1 MDDNSVISGS
11 RFLAST
17 LHELRTP
24 LQTIVSTTELM
35 QDTPLNKEQREYVR
49 QIQFSAD
56 VLLQLANDILD
67 VSKLNSG
74 EMQMENIPFDISEL
88 VEHVVDLVAI
98 EAFEKGLELATDIDP
113 YIPKMIMG
121 DPTRMQQVILNLVK
135 NAVKF
140 TEKGYIF
147 VSVQRLENTL
157 CFQVEDS
164 GVGVPEDK
172 QDLIFKQFYQVDA
185 STTRR
190 FGGSG
195 LGLAICKSIVDLI
208 GGSIGVRTNPSGG
221 SIFWFNIPLTCVNLG
236 NEKQFELETPASS
249 HMLIVDDNSLALRSM
264 VDKMKGLGIH
274 SVETATSGNE
284 ALQKLLDAYDKG
296 HPFTLAFIDMLM
308 PGMDGW
314 YLAAEINSNPKI
326 NNMKLYLM
334 VPEGQMKGEAKMKF
348 LNWFNGYLYKPI
360 KRNQLLN
367 TLVEAFNQPFELEPA
382 DSKRT
387 DGNESTYPISSLT
400 NENTLMK
407 GKTVL
412 VAEDH
417 PVNRKILVS
426 FLEKFGATV
435 IQAEN
440 GQEAIERIIE
450 KFNTD
455 LIFMDI
461 HMPVKSGLDTT
472 SEIRNMGY
480 NGIIIACT
488 ANNDSNDFAEYHS
501 IGINDILVKPF
512 KRDTV
517 KQILDKWNT
526 VLSFPKAR
534 NIMTIASVN
543 SKSSGLWDIASFI
556 GKADKSRDRALSMI
570 REYISGTESLLN
582 QINDKL
588 EHEEKEYG
596 NLEKLSR
603 KAKETSN
610 SISSS
615 KLAVSAGKMEQA
627 AHDNNPVA
635 LEAAKTDFALD
646 FIELKKLV
654 KQWNSTL

>member
-24 LQTIVSTTELM
+24 LQTIISTTELI

-49 QIQFSAD
+49 QIEFSAD
-56 VLLQLANDILD
+56 VLLQLANDVLD
-67 VSKLNSG
+67 FTKLTSG
-74 EMQMENIPFDISEL
+74 EMQLENIPFDISEL

-98 EAFEKGLELATDIDP
+98 EAFEKGLELATNIDP
-113 YIPKMIMG
+113 TIPKMIMG

-147 VSVQRLENTL
+147 VSVQRRDKLL
-157 CFQVEDS
+157 LFQVRDS
-164 GVGVPEDK
+164 GIGVPEEK
-172 QDLIFKQFYQVDA
+172 QKLIFNKFYQVDA

-195 LGLAICKSIVDLI
+195 LGLAICKNIVDLI
-208 GGSIGVRTNPSGG
+208 GGSIGMKSNPQGG
-221 SIFWFNIPLTCVNLG
+221 SIFWFTIPLTGVNLEA
-236 NEKQFELETPASS
+236 EKQFELEIPSS
-249 HMLIVDDNSLALRSM
+249 SNMLIVDDSRLSLQSM
-264 VDKMKGLGIH
+264 LAKMKGLGIH
-274 SVETATSGNE
+274 SVETAGSGKE
-284 ALQKLLDAYDKG
+284 ALEKLEQAYEMG

-367 TLVEAFNQPFELEPA
+367 TLVDAFNQPFELAHAE
-382 DSKRT
+382 DSSFSIS
-387 DGNESTYPISSLT
+387 DSTGDV
-400 NENTLMK
+400 NLMR

-412 VAEDH
+412 IAEDH
-417 PVNRKILVS
+417 PVNRKVLAS
-426 FLEKFGATV
+426 FLEKFGADV

-440 GQEAIERIIE
+440 GQEAVDQIKE
-450 KFNTD
+450 NAACD
-455 LIFMDI
+455 LILMDI
-461 HMPVKSGLDTT
+461 HMPVKSGLDATV
-472 SEIRNMGY
+472 EIRSMGY
-480 NGIIIACT
+480 KGIIIACT

-501 IGINDILVKPF
+501 IGINDVLVKPF
-512 KRDTV
+512 KRDSV
-517 KQILDKWNT
+517 RQILEKWNT
-526 VLSFPKAR
+526 VLSFPKAKS
-534 NIMTIASVN
+534 IMTVASVN
-543 SKSSGLWDIASFI
+543 SKSPGLWDIASFF
-556 GKADKSRDRALSMI
+556 GKLDKGAGNALSMI
-570 REYISGTESLLN
+570 GEYIKSTEKLLGL
-582 QINDKL
+582 INSKL
-588 EHEEKEYG
+588 EKEEKEYEK
-596 NLEKLSR
+596 LELLSR
-603 KAKETSN
+603 KARE
-610 SISSS
+610 SSS
-615 KLAVSAGKMEQA
+615 YIKSDKLAVSAGKMEKA

-646 FIELKKLV
+646 FLELKKLV
-654 KQWNSTL
+654 RQWNNTL

>member
-24 LQTIVSTTELM
+24 LQTIISTTELI

-49 QIQFSAD
+49 QIEFSAD
-56 VLLQLANDILD
+56 VLLQLANDVLD
-67 VSKLNSG
+67 FTKLTSG
-74 EMQMENIPFDISEL
+74 EMQLENIPFDISEL

-98 EAFEKGLELATDIDP
+98 EAFEKGLELATNIDP
-113 YIPKMIMG
+113 TIPKMIMG

-147 VSVQRLENTL
+147 VSVQRRDKLL
-157 CFQVEDS
+157 LFQVRDS
-164 GVGVPEDK
+164 GIGVPEEK
-172 QDLIFKQFYQVDA
+172 QKLIFNKFYQVDA

-195 LGLAICKSIVDLI
+195 LGLAICKNIVDLI
-208 GGSIGVRTNPSGG
+208 GGSIGMKSNPQGG
-221 SIFWFNIPLTCVNLG
+221 SIFWFTIPLTGVNLEA
-236 NEKQFELETPASS
+236 EKQFELEIPSS
-249 HMLIVDDNSLALRSM
+249 SNMLIVDDSRLSLQSM
-264 VDKMKGLGIH
+264 LAKMKGLGIH
-274 SVETATSGNE
+274 SVETAGSGKE
-284 ALQKLLDAYDKG
+284 ALEKLEQAYEMG

-367 TLVEAFNQPFELEPA
+367 TLVEAFNQPFELAHAE
-382 DSKRT
+382 DSSFSIS
-387 DGNESTYPISSLT
+387 DSTGDV
-400 NENTLMK
+400 NLMR

-412 VAEDH
+412 IAEDH
-417 PVNRKILVS
+417 PVNRKVLAS
-426 FLEKFGATV
+426 FLEKFGADV

-440 GQEAIERIIE
+440 GQEAVDQIKE
-450 KFNTD
+450 NAACD
-455 LIFMDI
+455 LILMDI
-461 HMPVKSGLDTT
+461 HMPVKSGLDATV
-472 SEIRNMGY
+472 EIRSMGY
-480 NGIIIACT
+480 KGIIIACT

-501 IGINDILVKPF
+501 IGINDVLVKPF
-512 KRDTV
+512 KRDSV
-517 KQILDKWNT
+517 RQILEKWNT
-526 VLSFPKAR
+526 VLSFPKAKS
-534 NIMTIASVN
+534 IMTVASVN
-543 SKSSGLWDIASFI
+543 SKSPGLWDIASFF
-556 GKADKSRDRALSMI
+556 GKLDKGAGNALSMI
-570 REYISGTESLLN
+570 GEYIKSTEKLLGL
-582 QINDKL
+582 INSKL
-588 EHEEKEYG
+588 EKEEKEYEK
-596 NLEKLSR
+596 LELLSR
-603 KAKETSN
+603 KARE
-610 SISSS
+610 SSS
-615 KLAVSAGKMEQA
+615 YIKSDKLAVSAGKMEKA

-646 FIELKKLV
+646 FLELKKLV
-654 KQWNSTL
+654 RQWNNTL

>member
-1 MDDNSVISGS
+1 M
-11 RFLAST
+11 AST
-17 LHELRTP
+17 LHEIRTP
-24 LQTIVSTTELM
+24 LQTIVSTTELL

-49 QIQFSAD
+49 QIEFSAD
-56 VLLQLANDILD
+56 VLLQLANDVLD
-67 VSKLNSG
+67 FAKLSSG
-74 EMQMENIPFDISEL
+74 EMSLENIPFDISDL
-88 VEHVVDLVAI
+88 VEKVVDLVAI
-98 EAFEKGLELATDIDP
+98 EAFEKGLEIATDIDP

-147 VSVQRLENTL
+147 VTVQRQDNML
-157 CFQVEDS
+157 CFHVEDS
-164 GVGVPEDK
+164 GIGVPEEK
-172 QDLIFKQFYQVDA
+172 QELIFNKYYQVDA

-190 FGGSG
+190 FGGTG
-195 LGLAICKSIVDLI
+195 LGLAICKNIVDLA
-208 GGSIGVRTNPSGG
+208 GGSIGVKTNPSGG
-221 SIFWFNIPLTCVNLG
+221 SIFWFTVPLTCVNLG
-236 NEKQFELETPASS
+236 IEKQFELEIPSS
-249 HMLIVDDNSLALRSM
+249 SNMLIVDDSNLSLRSM
-264 VDKMKGLGIH
+264 VDKLKGLGIH
-274 SVETATSGNE
+274 SVDTASSGE
-284 ALQKLLDAYDKG
+284 DALQKLNDAYDRG

-382 DSKRT
+382 EPKAKKT
-387 DGNESTYPISSLT
+387 DTFSMLNPGGEST
-400 NENTLMK
+400 LMQ

-417 PVNRKILVS
+417 PVNRKVLVS
-426 FLEKFGATV
+426 FLEKFGSNV
-435 IQAEN
+435 IQAED
-440 GQEAIERIIE
+440 GQEAVRQM
-450 KFNTD
+450 TD
-455 LIFMDI
+455 NPGIDVVFMDI
-461 HMPVKSGLDTT
+461 HMPNKSGLDATM
-472 SEIRNMGY
+472 EIRGMGY
-480 NGIIIACT
+480 SGIIIACT

-512 KRDTV
+512 KRDSV
-517 KQILDKWNT
+517 KQMLEKWNT

-534 NIMTIASVN
+534 NLMTIASV
-543 SKSSGLWDIASFI
+543 SGKSSGLWDIASFI
-556 GKADKSRDRALSMI
+556 GKADKSRDRAVAMMK
-570 REYISGTESLLN
+570 EYIAVTESLLN
-582 QINDKL
+582 QITDKL
-588 EHEEKEYG
+588 ENEEKEYSK
-596 NLEKLSR
+596 LETLSR
-603 KAKETSN
+603 KARETST

-615 KLAVSAGKMEQA
+615 KLAGAAKKMEQA

-646 FIELKKLV
+646 FVELKKLV
-654 KQWNSTL
+654 RQWNNTL

>member
-1 MDDNSVISGS
+1 MDNNSVISGS

-17 LHELRTP
+17 LHEIRTP
-24 LQTIVSTTELM
+24 LQTIVSTTELL

-49 QIQFSAD
+49 QIEFSSD
-56 VLLQLANDILD
+56 VLLQLANDVLD
-67 VSKLNSG
+67 FAKLSAG
-74 EMQMENIPFDISEL
+74 EMTMENIPFDISDL
-88 VEHVVDLVAI
+88 VEHVVDLIAM
-98 EAFEKGLELATDIDP
+98 EAFEKGLEIATDIDP

-147 VSVQRLENTL
+147 VTVQRQQNKL

-164 GVGVPEDK
+164 GVGVPEEK
-172 QDLIFKQFYQVDA
+172 QELIFNKFYQVDA

-195 LGLAICKSIVDLI
+195 LGLAICKNIVDLL
-208 GGSIGVRTNPSGG
+208 GGSIGMKSNPTGG
-221 SIFWFNIPLTCVNLG
+221 SIFWFTIPLTCVNLE
-236 NEKQFELETPASS
+236 NEKQFELEIPSS
-249 HMLIVDDNSLALRSM
+249 SNILIVDDNSLSLRSM
-264 VDKMKGLGIH
+264 IDKLKGLGIH
-274 SVETATSGNE
+274 SVETADNGNE
-284 ALQKLLDAYDKG
+284 ALQKLEDAYNRG

-334 VPEGQMKGEAKMKF
+334 VPEGQMKKEAKMKF

-367 TLVEAFNQPFELEPA
+367 TLVEAFTQPFELEPA
-382 DSKRT
+382 DTKIADET
-387 DGNESTYPISSLT
+387 TYAESPTSADT
-400 NENTLMK
+400 TLMQ

-417 PVNRKILVS
+417 PVNRKVLVS
-426 FLEKFGATV
+426 FLQKFGATV
-435 IQAEN
+435 IQAED
-440 GQEAIERIIE
+440 GQEAVERIRE
-450 KFNTD
+450 YFNTD
-455 LIFMDI
+455 LVFMDI
-461 HMPVKSGLDTT
+461 HMPQKSGLDATV
-472 SEIRNMGY
+472 EIRSMGY
-480 NGIIIACT
+480 SGIIIACT

-512 KRDTV
+512 KRDSV
-517 KQILDKWNT
+517 RQILEKWNT

-534 NIMTIASVN
+534 SIMTIASVN
-543 SKSSGLWDIASFI
+543 SKSSGLWDIASFL
-556 GKADKSRDRALSMI
+556 GKADRSRERALTMI
-570 REYISGTESLLN
+570 NEYIAGTEILLT
-582 QINDKL
+582 QINTRL
-588 EHEEKEYG
+588 ENEEKEY
-596 NLEKLSR
+596 EKLESLSR
-603 KAKETSN
+603 RAKETSN
-610 SISSS
+610 SIRSS
-615 KLAVSAGKMEQA
+615 KLAVSAGKMEKA
-627 AHDNNPVA
+627 ARDNNPVA

-654 KQWNSTL
+654 KVITKENL

>member
-1 MDDNSVISGS
+1 MDNNSVISGS

-17 LHELRTP
+17 LHEIRTP
-24 LQTIVSTTELM
+24 LQTIVSTTELL

-49 QIQFSAD
+49 QIEFSSD
-56 VLLQLANDILD
+56 VLLQLANDVLD
-67 VSKLNSG
+67 FAKLSSG
-74 EMQMENIPFDISEL
+74 EMQIENIPFDISDL
-88 VEHVVDLVAI
+88 VEHVVDLIAI
-98 EAFEKGLELATDIDP
+98 EAFEKGLEIATDIDP

-147 VSVQRLENTL
+147 VTVQRQQNML

-164 GVGVPEDK
+164 GVGVPEEK
-172 QDLIFKQFYQVDA
+172 QELIFNKFYQVDA

-195 LGLAICKSIVDLI
+195 LGLAICKNIVDLL
-208 GGSIGVRTNPSGG
+208 GGSIGMKSNPTGG
-221 SIFWFNIPLTCVNLG
+221 SIFWFTIPLTCVNLE
-236 NEKQFELETPASS
+236 NEKQFELEIPSS
-249 HMLIVDDNSLALRSM
+249 SNMLIVDDNSLSIRSM
-264 VDKMKGLGIH
+264 IDKLKGLGIH
-274 SVETATSGNE
+274 SVETANNGNE
-284 ALQKLLDAYDKG
+284 ALQKLLDAYNRG

-334 VPEGQMKGEAKMKF
+334 VPEGQMKKEAKMKF

-367 TLVEAFNQPFELEPA
+367 TLVEAFTQPFELEPA
-382 DSKRT
+382 DTKIADET
-387 DGNESTYPISSLT
+387 TFAESATSNDCNLIQ
-400 NENTLMK
+400 

-417 PVNRKILVS
+417 PVNRKVLVS
-426 FLEKFGATV
+426 FLQKFGATV
-435 IQAEN
+435 IQAED
-440 GQEAIERIIE
+440 GQVAVERIRE
-450 KFNTD
+450 YFNTD
-455 LIFMDI
+455 LVFMDI
-461 HMPVKSGLDTT
+461 HMPQKSGLDATV
-472 SEIRNMGY
+472 EIRSMGY
-480 NGIIIACT
+480 SGIIIACT

-512 KRDTV
+512 KRDSV
-517 KQILDKWNT
+517 KQILEKWNT

-534 NIMTIASVN
+534 SIMTIASVN
-543 SKSSGLWDIASFI
+543 SKSSGLWDIASFL
-556 GKADKSRDRALSMI
+556 GKADKSRERAITMI
-570 REYISGTESLLN
+570 NEYIAGTESLLT
-582 QINDKL
+582 QINNRL
-588 EHEEKEYG
+588 ENEVKEYG
-596 NLEKLSR
+596 KLESLSR
-603 KAKETSN
+603 MAKENSN
-610 SISSS
+610 SIRSS
-615 KLAVSAGKMEQA
+615 KLAVSAGKMEKA
-627 AHDNNPVA
+627 ARDNNPVA
-635 LEAAKTDFALD
+635 LEAARTDFALD

-654 KQWNSTL
+654 KVITKENL